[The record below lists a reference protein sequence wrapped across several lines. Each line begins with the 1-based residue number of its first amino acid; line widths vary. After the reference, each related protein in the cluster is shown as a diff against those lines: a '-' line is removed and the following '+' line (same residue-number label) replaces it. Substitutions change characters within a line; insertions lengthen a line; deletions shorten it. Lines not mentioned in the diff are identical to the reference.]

1 MPKIKEVCYLQ
12 LFARQQQNQ
21 QNAGS
26 LSRSFLEIKNLRFNF
41 LVFVIFHIS
50 SLSIKKK
57 KPEKVSI
64 GVNLFDRT

>member
-12 LFARQQQNQ
+12 LFARQQQNV
-21 QNAGS
+21 GS

-50 SLSIKKK
+50 SFSVKNNQ